1 MLYKFKKFGNVLEKF
16 EKKCLNN
23 SKSRKLL
30 LMGFQLNWQR
40 VINGDTYF
48 MVEMREIECAG
59 LGDLSRIEILRKF

>member
-1 MLYKFKKFGNVLEKF
+1 
-16 EKKCLNN
+16 
-23 SKSRKLL
+23 
-30 LMGFQLNWQR
+30 MGFQLNWQR